1 MMSSEDEYANLPDIT
16 AGVDLDAIA
25 ALCTP
30 AQDDASSEYSFDELD
45 DDTLAEVARIEA
57 QALAAVDTT
66 TAAGN
71 TRRSSFSLSDARI
84 ENSTSCLPPPAKGT
98 TRETPTQPAVPAIQK
113 AQSRDA
119 GEQCVRHVLWRGRGV
134 GGSKLVHTI
143 AMHSPAFLCTVLTRA
158 DLSLTS
164 LRVIN

>member
-1 MMSSEDEYANLPDIT
+1 MARCVQTPITQLVPSMMSSEDEYANLPDIT

-71 TRRSSFSLSDARI
+71 TRRSSRL
-84 ENSTSCLPPPAKGT
+84 TPP
-98 TRETPTQPAVPAIQK
+98 R
-113 AQSRDA
+113 
-119 GEQCVRHVLWRGRGV
+119 
-134 GGSKLVHTI
+134 
-143 AMHSPAFLCTVLTRA
+143 
-158 DLSLTS
+158 
-164 LRVIN
+164 